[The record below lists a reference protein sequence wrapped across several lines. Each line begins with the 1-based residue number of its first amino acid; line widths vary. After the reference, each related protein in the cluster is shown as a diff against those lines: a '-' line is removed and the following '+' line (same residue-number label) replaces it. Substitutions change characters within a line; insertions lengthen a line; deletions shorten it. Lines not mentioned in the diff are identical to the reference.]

1 MRDVRWSRPN
11 EQEETEVREKSLE
24 TPPLAEIPVGREVR
38 EVRLLA
44 KLLDGFANPV
54 RLSVLLLL
62 SRNGE
67 MNVGELVEAIGAP
80 QPRVSDHLR
89 CLAWCGYVWARREGS
104 NVFYSIA
111 DERVLEVLKLGEGIL
126 SDNLEHVEA
135 CEVTKDC

>member
-1 MRDVRWSRPN
+1 MKG
-11 EQEETEVREKSLE
+11 TGVREGSVE
-24 TPPLAEIPVGREVR
+24 VAPPLADVPVGREVR

-62 SRNGE
+62 AREGE
-67 MNVGELVEAIGAP
+67 ASVGKLVEAIGVP

-89 CLAWCGYVWARREGS
+89 CLAWCGYVRARREGP

-111 DERVLEVLKLGEGIL
+111 DERVIGVLRLGEGIL
-126 SDNLEHVEA
+126 ADNLEHVEA
-135 CEVTKDC
+135 CDVTESC

>member
-1 MRDVRWSRPN
+1 VTDKL
-11 EQEETEVREKSLE
+11 TEA
-24 TPPLAEIPVGREVR
+24 PLANIPVGREVR

-44 KLLDGFANPV
+44 KLLDGFANPI

-67 MNVGELVEAIGAP
+67 MRVRELVEAIGVS

-89 CLAWCGYVWARREGS
+89 CLAWCGYVRARREGS

-111 DERVLEVLKLGEGIL
+111 DERVLGVLKLSEGIL
-126 SDNLEHVEA
+126 ADNLEHVEA
-135 CEVTKDC
+135 CEVTKGC

>member
-1 MRDVRWSRPN
+1 VTDKLR
-11 EQEETEVREKSLE
+11 EV
-24 TPPLAEIPVGREVR
+24 PPLAQIPVGREAR

-62 SRNGE
+62 SRSGE
-67 MNVGELVEAIGAP
+67 MSVGEMVEAIGAP

-89 CLAWCGYVWARREGS
+89 CLAWCGYVRARREGR

-111 DERVLEVLKLGEGIL
+111 DGRVLGVLELSGGIL
-126 SDNLEHVEA
+126 ADNLEHVEA

>member
-1 MRDVRWSRPN
+1 VTDKLI
-11 EQEETEVREKSLE
+11 EA
-24 TPPLAEIPVGREVR
+24 PLANIPVGREVR

-44 KLLDGFANPV
+44 KLLDGFANPI

-67 MNVGELVEAIGAP
+67 MRVRELVADIGVS

-89 CLAWCGYVWARREGS
+89 CLAWCGYVRARREGS

-111 DERVLEVLKLGEGIL
+111 DERVLGVLKLSEGIL
-126 SDNLEHVEA
+126 ADNLEHVEA
-135 CEVTKDC
+135 CEVTKGC